1 MLEIDWAVDIEL
13 NGYGYL
19 KPDGTVPML
28 YDWLRLEPGDAGYDE
43 AAVPGP
49 GWQYDFLHTLWSR
62 YGAWEEDEAVRSAC
76 RASNEKNRLRSER
89 LNLER
94 VAALAVSGQ
103 AASENVAET
112 TQQGE

>member
-1 MLEIDWAVDIEL
+1 
-13 NGYGYL
+13 
-19 KPDGTVPML
+19 
-28 YDWLRLEPGDAGYDE
+28 
-43 AAVPGP
+43 VPGP